1 MENLFN
7 ISNRLIENTSLVF
20 KRALKESIDWRFP
33 LIEIRGSRGV
43 GKTTLMLQ
51 RAKELKANGEQ
62 VLYTSLDFPYFFQQS
77 LFDFVT
83 EFVNYGGK
91 HLFLD
96 EIHRYPAKN
105 KSSDWSL
112 ELKNIVDS
120 FPELNIVYSGS
131 SILHLYNGNGDLS
144 RRKASYLLKGLSF
157 REYLLLNNIIALENI
172 NIETLLKK
180 HTSIAEEISKK
191 IKPLKHFKRY
201 LEVGYYPFF
210 KDNDV
215 VYYSQIQQ
223 IINLII
229 DTDLP
234 YLTSI
239 STNAKEQLKRL
250 LGAIST
256 TVPYVPNMKNLASMI
271 DVTDQRTLF
280 KYLQLLEEAQILQLV
295 KSNAKGNKVMQ
306 KPEKILIQNTNLM
319 YALGMNNTD
328 IGSQRETF
336 FYNQIS
342 TNNEITYSGK
352 ADFLVNNSLLF
363 EIGGKSKGQK
373 QINGAKNAYIVAD
386 EIEIGFGNKIPL
398 WLFGLTY

>member
-1 MENLFN
+1 MEDLFE
-7 ISNRLIENTSLVF
+7 ISNRLINNTSNTFQRSMYNL
-20 KRALKESIDWRFP
+20 IDWNQS

-51 RAKELKANGEQ
+51 KAKDVKSKGLTT
-62 VLYTSLDFPYFFQQS
+62 LYVSLDLPYFFKAS
-77 LFDFVT
+77 LFDFVN
-83 EFVNYGGK
+83 EFVKYGGEY
-91 HLFLD
+91 LFID
-96 EIHRYPAKN
+96 EIHRYPSKN
-105 KSSDWSL
+105 KGSDWSL

-120 FPELNIVYSGS
+120 FPSIKIVYSGS
-131 SILHLYNGNGDLS
+131 SILHLFQGNGDLS

-157 REYLLLNNIIALENI
+157 REYLALNKIIELDSINFTELVEKHSTYAENI
-172 NIETLLKK
+172 
-180 HTSIAEEISKK
+180 SQQ
-191 IKPLKHFKRY
+191 IKPLLHFKNY
-201 LEVGYYPFF
+201 LKIGYYPFYS
-210 KDNDV
+210 DNEII
-215 VYYSQIQQ
+215 YFSQLQN

-229 DTDLP
+229 DTDLS

-239 STNAKEQLKRL
+239 SSNAKEQLKRL

-271 DVTDQRTLF
+271 DVTDQRTLL

-295 KSNAKGNKVMQ
+295 SSDAKGNKQLQ

-328 IGSQRETF
+328 VGTQRETF

-342 TNNEITYSGK
+342 TTEEIVYSGK
-352 ADFLVNNSLLF
+352 ADFLVNDTYLF
-363 EIGGKSKGQK
+363 EVGGKNKGKK
-373 QINGAKNAYIVAD
+373 QIKGENNAYIVAD

-398 WLFGLTY
+398 WLFGFMY